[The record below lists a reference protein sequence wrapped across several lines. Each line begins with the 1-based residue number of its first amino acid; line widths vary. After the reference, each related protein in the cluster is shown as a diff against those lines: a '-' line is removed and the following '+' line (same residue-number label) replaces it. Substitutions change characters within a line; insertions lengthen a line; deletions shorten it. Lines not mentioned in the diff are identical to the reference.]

1 MGRSNQWSPPKLSPG
16 ATAVYYIYNDIET
29 DIISQLSKF
38 ADDCKITRKVTTDED
53 TDEVQQD
60 INKLGNWSDKWQLIF
75 HPDKC
80 KTLHLGYNNRKTEYQ
95 LKGITIKDITEDM
108 QKLSKRQIKY

>member
-1 MGRSNQWSPPKLSPG
+1 MLKGEKSIWEEVTSGVPQGSVLGPLLF
-16 ATAVYYIYNDIET
+16 IIFINDIET

-38 ADDCKITRKVTTDED
+38 ADDCKITRKITTDED

-80 KTLHLGYNNRKTEYQ
+80 KTLHLGYNNNRISVERYNN
-95 LKGITIKDITEDM
+95 
-108 QKLSKRQIKY
+108 KRHN